1 VSPEERIEELDQAGT
16 NGSRVEDGS
25 TGDLLKQLAEQM
37 TDLVRY
43 EVDLAKAELG
53 NARDEMVEKGKQ
65 TGKGAGMFG
74 GAGVFGLFALSTL
87 TVAFI
92 LGLGTLI
99 PEWVAALIAAAA
111 YTVAAAVLAGR
122 GRHELQEAAPLVPE
136 KTIESVQE
144 DVEWHK
150 SQN

>member
-1 VSPEERIEELDQAGT
+1 VSAEGRTEEPDRVYANGT
-16 NGSRVEDGS
+16 RVEEGT
-25 TGDLLKQLAEQM
+25 TGDLLKQLAEQT

-43 EVDLAKAELG
+43 EVDLAKAEFS
-53 NARDEMVEKGKQ
+53 NAKDEMLEKGKQ

-74 GAGVFGLFALSTL
+74 GAGLFGLFALSTL

-99 PEWVAALIAAAA
+99 PEWVAALIAAIA
-111 YTVAAAVLAGR
+111 YGAAAAVLAGK

-150 SQN
+150 SQK